1 LVQSGLCQ
9 PLKNQNAA
17 SRRQNHYLHF
27 ARNVN
32 KSRSFAAIRAD
43 IAA

>member
-1 LVQSGLCQ
+1 MPPRGGKITIFIS
-9 PLKNQNAA
+9 
-17 SRRQNHYLHF
+17 H
-27 ARNVN
+27 RNVN